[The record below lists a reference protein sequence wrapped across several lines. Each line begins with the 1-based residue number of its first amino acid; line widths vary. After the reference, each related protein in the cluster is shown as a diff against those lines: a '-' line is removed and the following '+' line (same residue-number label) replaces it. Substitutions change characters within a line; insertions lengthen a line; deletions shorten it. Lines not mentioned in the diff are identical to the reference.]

1 MSQPRDIVMKTKS
14 EYIKLLQSCAD
25 VLRQRFGIR
34 SLCIFGSVA
43 REEQKATSDVDVCVE
58 MEPKLYLLVE
68 LGMFLE
74 DLLGCRVDLVR
85 KHRNMN
91 AFLKDEI
98 ERDGVYVI

>member
-1 MSQPRDIVMKTKS
+1 MKTKS
-14 EYIKLLQSCAD
+14 EYIKQLQSCAGI
-25 VLRQRFGIR
+25 LRQRFGIR

-43 REEQKATSDVDVCVE
+43 REEQQETSDVDVCVE
-58 MEPKLYLLVE
+58 MEPKLYLFVE

-74 DLLGCRVDLVR
+74 DLLGCRVDVVR

-98 ERDGVYVI
+98 ERDGIYII